1 MSQKYVV
8 GSGDWASPQGIF
20 LCTALRTG
28 ETLRADEIVIEVAD
42 GRPTSI
48 LVNATC
54 SVRSR
59 ARPRPC

>member
-8 GSGDWASPQGIF
+8 GSRDWPSPQGIL

-42 GRPTSI
+42 GRPIRHVPASSTEAVGS
-48 LVNATC
+48 LRV
-54 SVRSR
+54 
-59 ARPRPC
+59 